1 MSGGIKHD
9 NGKAPISFI
18 PSEYIEGT
26 AEVFKFGAKKYA
38 AHNYRKGLAH
48 SRLLDAAMRHILAI
62 LRGEELDPESGL
74 PHVYHASCSLAMYS
88 YMRIKHPALND
99 IYELTKEEIK

>member
-1 MSGGIKHD
+1 MTGGIKHD

-26 AEVFKFGAKKYA
+26 ASVFQFGAKKYA

-62 LRGEELDPESGL
+62 LRGEEIDPESRL
-74 PHVYHASCSLAMYS
+74 PHRYHASCSLAMYD
-88 YMRIKHPALND
+88 YMVLHHPELND
-99 IYELTKEEIK
+99 IYELTKEETK